1 MLNSSARGTR
11 TGKEGRMDERKE
23 SRVLQYL
30 SSTVEH
36 SYNKHGHEEDGYA
49 LSPEVVGP
57 VGWCV
62 WVHMSETVCE

>member
-1 MLNSSARGTR
+1 
-11 TGKEGRMDERKE
+11 MDERKE